1 MESLRPVRDSQGQIR
16 LRRVYGF
23 EYSDTG
29 NDRRKGSATMMGD
42 AVMTLHIGPRP
53 VPEGQTWH

>member
-1 MESLRPVRDSQGQIR
+1 LKRIYV
-16 LRRVYGF
+16 F

-29 NDRRKGSATMMGD
+29 NDRHKGSVTLIGD
-42 AVMTLHIGPRP
+42 TVIAFFVRPRP